1 MSIVV
6 DLLIFFVFVLSIK
19 SNLAETNKPWL
30 SCCRQNSFSYSLKGN
45 WQSLYENINQSL
57 VGEWRRTAVRRRHSK
72 TLIAGH
78 KIHVCRFCQSA
89 QPQGR
94 RNLYGVPGELIAP
107 KVSKWFSISSASSRP
122 LPPRTM
128 C

>member
-1 MSIVV
+1 MLFV
-6 DLLIFFVFVLSIK
+6 DLLIFLFFVLSIK

-94 RNLYGVPGELIAP
+94 RNLYGGAGGANSP
-107 KVSKWFSISSASSRP
+107 
-122 LPPRTM
+122 
-128 C
+128 